1 MKLGELEKLIL
12 QYLWQVESADV
23 KQVHLHFEKTRGG
36 SLNTIQSTLDRL
48 YKKALLSRHKVG
60 HAFVYQ
66 AKVER
71 HELIGQLIKSVTNDF
86 VTEEDDN
93 SLVTAFSSMTRECN
107 QEQLLKLETLIEQ
120 QRLKLE
126 QENR

>member
-12 QYLWQVESADV
+12 QYLWQHESADV
-23 KQVHLHFEKTRGG
+23 KQVHLHFEKIRGG

-48 YKKALLSRHKVG
+48 FKKELLLRHKVG
-60 HAFVYQ
+60 HAFHYQ

-71 HELIGQLIKSVTNDF
+71 HELIGQLIKSVTSDF
-86 VTEEDDN
+86 VTDGDN
-93 SLVTAFSSMTRECN
+93 CLVAAFSSISKEFD
-107 QEQLLKLETLIEQ
+107 QQQLLELEALIEQ

-126 QENR
+126 QENH